1 MAESKVSIFLRSFVD
16 KLHAFGIDLRRVIQF
31 KYYSQYRKD
40 RYEWR
45 RLGGKITK
53 HHMVLSDYRDVA
65 GTAKGHYF
73 HQDLLVA
80 RLVFEDKPKR
90 HVDIGSRVDG
100 FVAHVAAFRE
110 IEILDV
116 RPLESSKH
124 RNIKY
129 HQADL
134 MCPQDLGE
142 IDSLSCLHVIE
153 HFGLGRYT
161 DKIDVQGHIK
171 GITNL
176 VELVSLG
183 GRLYISFPISDQDEV
198 HFNAHRVFNP
208 RSILQHPSIKNLMHL
223 IRFDYVDDD
232 GDLHLNKNIQ
242 DLPPGMRF
250 SCGIYTFEKIK

>member
-1 MAESKVSIFLRSFVD
+1 MVGNRVLLIVRSFVD
-16 KLHAFGIDLRRVIQF
+16 KVSYFGIDLRKVMQL
-31 KYYSQYRKD
+31 KYYLQYRKD
-40 RYEWR
+40 ISNWR

-53 HHMVLSDYRDVA
+53 KHMILSDYSDVA
-65 GTAKGHYF
+65 GTSKGHYF

-80 RLVFEDKPKR
+80 RLIYEHQPSR
-90 HVDIGSRVDG
+90 HVDVGSRIDG

-110 IEILDV
+110 IEVLDV
-116 RPLESSKH
+116 RPLEESVH
-124 RNIKY
+124 NNIKY

-134 MCPQDLGE
+134 MKPQELGE

-161 DKIDVQGHIK
+161 DKIDVNGHIK

-198 HFNAHRVFNP
+198 HFNAHRVFNSS
-208 RSILQHPSIKNLMHL
+208 SILQHPSIKNFMQL

-242 DLPPGMRF
+242 DLQPGMRF
-250 SCGIYTFEKIK
+250 GCGIYTFEKIK